1 MSFRSVIISNSATLS
16 VKNNN
21 LIINNGEEFKIPIE
35 DISVLVI
42 ESIAVKL
49 TSKLLSNLSEN
60 SVATVICD
68 EKHLPVSTVLP
79 LNVHY
84 KTYKVLKMQFEQSTA
99 YSKRI
104 WQSIIKQKL
113 YNQGECLNILGLQG
127 GEFLKKLSTSA
138 ESGDKGNK
146 EAIGA
151 KYYFKALFGEKFT
164 RGDGD
169 VINSALNYGYTI
181 ARSAVAR
188 TLVMYGFNA
197 TLGVHHC
204 NEYNAFNLADDFME
218 PLRPIVDLWVY
229 ENIDEDDELTRE
241 HRIEL
246 VNLLN
251 YQCIIDGKNHSILN
265 AIDKMVSSYTTA
277 CSKKDFRLLKLPE
290 IKPLEYH
297 FYE

>member
-1 MSFRSVIISNSATLS
+1 M
-16 VKNNN
+16 
-21 LIINNGEEFKIPIE
+21 KI
-35 DISVLVI
+35 
-42 ESIAVKL
+42 
-49 TSKLLSNLSEN
+49 TSRLLSNLSEN
-60 SVATVICD
+60 AVATVICD
-68 EKHLPVSTVLP
+68 EKHLPISTVLP
-79 LNVHY
+79 LNIHY
-84 KTYKVLKMQFEQSTA
+84 KTYKILKMQLEQSAA

-104 WQSIIKQKL
+104 WQGIIKQKL
-113 YNQGECLNILGLQG
+113 YYQGECLNILKLQG
-127 GEFLKKLSTSA
+127 GEFLKKLSTSV

-188 TLVMYGFNA
+188 TLVMYGFNV

-229 ENIDEDDELTRE
+229 ENIDKNDELTRE

-265 AIDKMVSSYTTA
+265 AIDKMISSYTTA
-277 CSKKDFRLLKLPE
+277 CSKKDFRLLKLPK
-290 IKPLEYH
+290 IKSLEYH